1 MTNQHNPMPTG
12 ERKVGPACC
21 RVRQCT
27 ALPERMRAKTREVV
41 DVETPFEEQ
50 GKGYA
55 TTLLHKV
62 CREADA
68 ANLVLVLSP
77 QPYGDNINLSK
88 EQLEQWYERS
98 FGFQVLQRAPM
109 VLMARMPG
117 ATPRML
123 QLNPVIEAI
132 QKEKTQ

>member
-12 ERKVGPACC
+12 ERKVGAARC

-27 ALPERMRAKTREVV
+27 ALPEHMRAKTREVV
-41 DVETPFEEQ
+41 DVETAAAEQ

-68 ANLVLVLSP
+68 AGLVLVLSP
-77 QPYGDNINLSK
+77 QPFGDNINLSK
-88 EQLEQWYERS
+88 SQLEQWYERS
-98 FGFQVLQRAPM
+98 FGFQVIQQEPM
-109 VLMARMPG
+109 TLMARMLG
-117 ATPRML
+117 STPRML
-123 QLNPVIEAI
+123 ALNPVTEAL
-132 QKEKTQ
+132 QKEKQQ

>member
-12 ERKVGPACC
+12 ERGVGPASL

-27 ALPERMRAKTREVV
+27 ALPEHMRAKTRELVN
-41 DVETPFEEQ
+41 VETPFAEQ

-68 ANLVLVLSP
+68 AGLVLVLSP
-77 QPYGDNINLSK
+77 QPFGDNINLSK
-88 EQLEQWYERS
+88 NQLEQWYERS
-98 FGFQVLQRAPM
+98 FGFQVIQQEPM
-109 VLMARMPG
+109 TLMARMPG
-117 ATPRML
+117 STPRML
-123 QLNPVIEAI
+123 VLNPVTEAL
-132 QKEKTQ
+132 QKEKQQ

>member
-1 MTNQHNPMPTG
+1 MSQHNPVPTG
-12 ERKVGPACC
+12 ERKVGPARC

-27 ALPERMRAKTREVV
+27 ALPERMRPKTREVV
-41 DVETPFEEQ
+41 DVEVPFGEQ

-68 ANLVLVLSP
+68 AALVLVLSP
-77 QPYGDNINLSK
+77 QPFGDNINLGK

-98 FGFQVLQRAPM
+98 FGFSVIQRSPM
-109 VLMARMPG
+109 VLMARLPH
-117 ATPRML
+117 ATPRMFKL
-123 QLNPVIEAI
+123 QPVTEALF
-132 QKEKTQ
+132 KEKTK